1 MSNVIEMSPAAD
13 HRVMV
18 VGEVRAEMGRKR
30 ITASELGRRTG
41 RPQQYWSRRL
51 TGLTALDVDDLAT
64 LSFILEVPMAK
75 FVPNVVL
82 QPQPDPE
89 NTEAPRP
96 NGPGGVSLPELDS
109 NQQPAG
115 FTLRAVESLDD
126 DELVTDPEPV
136 EHLADVLHFR
146 TPAA

>member
-1 MSNVIEMSPAAD
+1 
-13 HRVMV
+13 
-18 VGEVRAEMGRKR
+18 
-30 ITASELGRRTG
+30 
-41 RPQQYWSRRL
+41 
-51 TGLTALDVDDLAT
+51 
-64 LSFILEVPMAK
+64 MAK

>member
-1 MSNVIEMSPAAD
+1 
-13 HRVMV
+13 
-18 VGEVRAEMGRKR
+18 
-30 ITASELGRRTG
+30 
-41 RPQQYWSRRL
+41 
-51 TGLTALDVDDLAT
+51 
-64 LSFILEVPMAK
+64 
-75 FVPNVVL
+75 
-82 QPQPDPE
+82 
-89 NTEAPRP
+89 
-96 NGPGGVSLPELDS
+96 LDS